1 MKLLLLFYLF
11 IIIFTR
17 KDLEPDAK
25 MIIKIKVLLLYIII
39 VST

>member
-1 MKLLLLFYLF
+1 MKLLLFFYLF
-11 IIIFTR
+11 IIIFTK

-25 MIIKIKVLLLYIII
+25 MIIKIKVLLYIII